1 MNIITNRVT
10 WVFVA
15 LAAWT
20 PPCWAQ
26 ATEDFAARVDR
37 LIRERQP
44 TVAEKRFDEIGW
56 TRDIRTA
63 LRFAKT
69 NRRPTF
75 LFTHDGHMAIGR
87 C

>member
-1 MNIITNRVT
+1 V
-10 WVFVA
+10 
-15 LAAWT
+15 
-20 PPCWAQ
+20 PCWAE
-26 ATEDFAARVDR
+26 APEEFAVRVDR

-63 LRFAKT
+63 LRLAKT
-69 NRRPTF
+69 SERPAF